1 MRTDIQMQSEK
12 IGIETKMYRVGR
24 LENRKSDREK

>member
-12 IGIETKMYRVGR
+12 IGIETEMCRVRR